1 MRMRSIPSNSGSIF
15 LVGCEVG
22 MEVALLAGLT
32 SHVQVTMFILMYC
45 MIALHR
51 WGVDRLF

>member
-51 WGVDRLF
+51 